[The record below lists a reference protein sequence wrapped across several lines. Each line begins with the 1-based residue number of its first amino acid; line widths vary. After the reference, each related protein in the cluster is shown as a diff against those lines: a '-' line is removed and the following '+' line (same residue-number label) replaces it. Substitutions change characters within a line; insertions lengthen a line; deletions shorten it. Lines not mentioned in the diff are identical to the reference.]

1 VNLRDVRWRAQSSP
15 VAKAVVRQVLDLRSI
30 WAETAQ
36 LSPVS
41 LGGACVPRYVGGR
54 LPGSSVGLGLIA
66 YGTDVRGCYSLLTE
80 TWWPRGRQSRPPAD
94 GTFQGGRGLA
104 VGDRQV
110 RSSRPLYSGDG
121 TAAP

>member
-1 VNLRDVRWRAQSSP
+1 VNLRDVTWRVQSSP

-41 LGGACVPRYVGGR
+41 LGGACAAVCRR
-54 LPGSSVGLGLIA
+54 ASTWKQRRLGLIA

-80 TWWPRGRQSRPPAD
+80 TGGLAD
-94 GTFQGGRGLA
+94 GNPSPPPMGRFRG
-104 VGDRQV
+104 
-110 RSSRPLYSGDG
+110 
-121 TAAP
+121 